1 LPIAAAI
8 SAGRQP
14 CRLWKSP
21 QFRPVDAGAALAWDK
36 EMPALDIMRHMDPAQ
51 LRSRESVAASHSVTK
66 LASKDEGEGF
76 LETAFDDLL
85 DIVNPLQHLPVVGTL
100 YRAITDDKI
109 GTVAKIAGDA
119 LYGGL
124 WGAVGAL
131 ADTAFEAVTGKDFGS
146 TMLALAGDALGL
158 EDDHSKPAQM
168 AAAQTQPPLIASAG
182 ADAFGSALAAKGVDS
197 ELATRAMF
205 AYRRANGLIPA
216 GLN

>member
-1 LPIAAAI
+1 
-8 SAGRQP
+8 
-14 CRLWKSP
+14 
-21 QFRPVDAGAALAWDK
+21 
-36 EMPALDIMRHMDPAQ
+36 MPALDIMRHMDPAQ
-51 LRSRESVAASHSVTK
+51 IRSRESVAASHS
-66 LASKDEGEGF
+66 LSKAGATAKAEGEGF

-109 GTVAKIAGDA
+109 GTVAKVAGDA

-131 ADTAFEAVTGKDFGS
+131 ADTAFEAVTGKDFGA

-158 EDDHSKPAQM
+158 DDDDKKPVQV
-168 AAAQTQPPLIASAG
+168 AAAQPLAKPAADG
-182 ADAFGSALAAKGVDS
+182 ADVLALGNAMAAKGMDS
-197 ELATRAMF
+197 ELATRALY
-205 AYRRANGLIPA
+205 AYRRSQGLIPA